1 MSKGLKTQD
10 CFSSETSD
18 FVFKYHHFRMV
29 MQRTDGTPLLT
40 AQGLTMSYPGVKA
53 LGGVDF
59 DLRSGE
65 IHALCGENGAGK
77 STLIKILGGI
87 IPHGAFGGKVTVQG
101 TECRFNGPADALQS
115 GIRVIHQELALCEDL
130 TVAENVCLGEE
141 PSRFGLLDRK
151 RMRLEA
157 AAQLERLGLMDI
169 NPDIRAGTLPVGLRQ
184 MVEIARAL
192 RHPSV
197 SSKTSSGSKVLILDE
212 PTSALSAREAERLE
226 ATLHRLRNEG
236 YALLYIS
243 HRLDEVFRLADRI
256 TVLRNGESAGTL
268 ERNEFNPDRVISMM
282 VGRTADELF
291 PTRTVVTAG
300 SDSIPIT
307 VPLLSVRNWILPSP
321 QNPDKHVLENISFDL
336 HAGEILGIVGL
347 MGAGRTELAESL
359 CGLFPLQGRGEIK
372 VEGKAY
378 VPKDAGHALKHGL
391 ALLCE
396 DRRGHGVMPDKSV
409 AANSTY
415 ASLRDYCLGGW
426 LIRRDKELEA
436 VNGQINTLRIKTP
449 NPHFNT
455 GNLSGGNQQKVLIG
469 RWLLTRPKILILDEP
484 TRGIDVGAKAEIYR
498 LIQKL
503 ASEGM
508 GIILISSENEEVLQ
522 LSHRILVLR
531 NGHIME
537 ERTGG
542 ELELE
547 EAMSIAAGGTT

>member
-1 MSKGLKTQD
+1 
-10 CFSSETSD
+10 
-18 FVFKYHHFRMV
+18 
-29 MQRTDGTPLLT
+29 MQVS
-40 AQGLTMSYPGVKA
+40 QGLRRAHVQQEARFAPELSVFDAVASGLGQVRTWLQQYERGEGDLDHLQNLIETHHGWNVDQRVSVTLQRLHLNPQA
-53 LGGVDF
+53 LMGTLSGGGAKRVA
-59 DLRSGE
+59 LA
-65 IHALCGENGAGK
+65 HAL
-77 STLIKILGGI
+77 
-87 IPHGAFGGKVTVQG
+87 VQ
-101 TECRFNGPADALQS
+101 
-115 GIRVIHQELALCEDL
+115 
-130 TVAENVCLGEE
+130 E
-141 PSRFGLLDRK
+141 PDVLL
-151 RMRLEA
+151 
-157 AAQLERLGLMDI
+157 
-169 NPDIRAGTLPVGLRQ
+169 
-184 MVEIARAL
+184 
-192 RHPSV
+192 
-197 SSKTSSGSKVLILDE
+197 LDE